1 MKLKHLLLPLLTIVI
16 IGVCI
21 ASPFVISI
29 FDNKQLLTQPIT
41 ENAEAIDT
49 TALNVEK
56 RNLSHSEKIQLYIDH
71 SDDFTSVTL
80 SANKKNHTLLKSRE
94 AEAIGKE
101 ELSKLMQQ
109 LGTIPKDQ
117 IDAIETLTATE
128 YAALTYIDQD
138 DLSRHAIFW
147 LIEYEAKFKEDIMFA
162 SILMDDET
170 GKIYQFAIGTN
181 LTDWMK
187 RSTTVE
193 TLETNANN
201 FAKYLGLSVEWPEE
215 ISKHYYDFS
224 GGQAYVLLRDEKTG
238 LSIPYE
244 IGQWTQRHLTFTLPS
259 EGNGIGEIV
268 TYYQKEFEYSKE
280 VGNPTEGD

>member
-16 IGVCI
+16 IGVCV
-21 ASPFVISI
+21 ASPFVISV
-29 FDNKQLLTQPIT
+29 FDNNQLLTQPIT

-56 RNLSHSEKIQLYIDH
+56 RNLTHSEKIQLYIDH
-71 SDDFTSVTL
+71 SDSFTSVTL

-94 AEAIGKE
+94 AETIGKE
-101 ELSKLMQQ
+101 ELRELMLQ
-109 LGTIPKDQ
+109 LGTIPDDQ

-128 YAALTYIDQD
+128 YASLTYIDQD

-147 LIEYEAKFKEDIMFA
+147 LIAYETEFKQDTMFA

-181 LTDWMK
+181 RSDWMK
-187 RSTTVE
+187 QSTTVK
-193 TLETNANN
+193 TLDANVNN
-201 FAKYLGLSVEWPEE
+201 FAKYLGLSIEWPEE
-215 ISKHYYDFS
+215 ISKRYYDFS
-224 GGQAYVLLRDEKTG
+224 GGNAYVLLRDEETG

-244 IGQWTQRHLTFTLPS
+244 IGQWTQRHLTFTLPA
-259 EGNGIGEIV
+259 EGNGIKELV
-268 TYYQKEFEYSKE
+268 TYYQNEIDYQEE
-280 VGNPTEGD
+280 IGNPVERD